1 MPHSVP
7 DPPLIYL
14 LSFFSK
20 ALTRASAAENAAL
33 RSRSSF
39 ILPAELLFQ
48 GLDAGLSSR
57 ECHASFQILLIFY
70 LLSFFSKALT
80 RASAAENAALRAKCS
95 FSLAVRCFSASMT

>member
-1 MPHSVP
+1 MPHFVP

-14 LSFFSK
+14 LSFFSS

-33 RSRSSF
+33 L
-39 ILPAELLFQ
+39 IL
-48 GLDAGLSSR
+48 
-57 ECHASFQILLIFY
+57 FY